1 MSGNLWRE
9 FWILLGIA
17 LASLLLAEITGYPFL
32 IAAFGFGLYIA
43 FNLRNL
49 VQLNRWLVNKRED
62 VPDAGGLWGEV
73 LDRIRAL
80 ARDAEKRE
88 DRLTEMLTR
97 FQSASSATPDAM
109 LIVSRRHDIEWA
121 NAASGRLFGIATPR
135 DAGRR
140 LVNLVRHPAFVS
152 YLERG
157 EYTDAIEMS
166 SPVQPERSLSVRII
180 PFGSNQKLIIGRDTT
195 HLAQLE
201 QMRRNFVANISH
213 ELRTPLTVLTGFL
226 ETLKDMDKPAG
237 AELGKHFRTM
247 HEQAQRMSRLVDD
260 LLTLS
265 KLETTPASVHEAEI
279 DIAALLAPL
288 KETAE
293 LLSGEQRHR
302 ISLEAD
308 IGLHLL
314 GNEEELRSAF
324 SNLINNAVRYTPAG
338 GDIRLIWKREDGR
351 PVFAVIDSGAGIA
364 PQHLPHLT
372 ERFYRIDTARSR
384 DTGGTGLG
392 LSIVKHIL
400 LRHDA
405 RLVIDS
411 QIGRGSTFRC
421 VFPPARALPL
431 SVPTDM
437 PVAAPTRP

>member
-9 FWILLGIA
+9 VWILIGTG
-17 LASLLLAEITGYPFL
+17 LASLMLAEITGYPFL
-32 IAAFGFGLYIA
+32 IAALGFGLYIA
-43 FNLRNL
+43 SNLRNL
-49 VQLNRWLVNKRED
+49 VQLNRWLVSKRED

-80 ARDAEKRE
+80 MKDTERRE

-109 LIVSRRHDIEWA
+109 LIVSPQNEIEWA
-121 NAASGRLFGIATPR
+121 NVASERLFGITTPR
-135 DAGRR
+135 DAGQR
-140 LVNLVRHPAFVS
+140 LINLVRDPAFNA

-157 EYTDAIEMS
+157 EYSEALEMTS
-166 SPVQPERSLSVRII
+166 SSQPQRSLSVRII
-180 PFGSNQKLIIGRDTT
+180 PFGSLQKLVIAHDTT
-195 HLAQLE
+195 HLTHLE
-201 QMRRNFVANISH
+201 TMRSNFVANISH

-237 AELGKHFRTM
+237 ADLKKHFQTM
-247 HEQAQRMSRLVDD
+247 HDQAQRMARLVDD

-265 KLETTPASVHEAEI
+265 KLETTPATRHEGAV
-279 DIAALLAPL
+279 DVPAMLAAL
-288 KETAE
+288 KEMGE
-293 LLSGEQRHR
+293 LVSGARQHH
-302 ISLEAD
+302 ISLVAD
-308 IGLHLL
+308 AGLRLT

-324 SNLINNAVRYTPAG
+324 SNLINNAVRYTPG
-338 GDIRLIWKREDGR
+338 CGDIRLSWKLDGDS
-351 PVFAVIDSGAGIA
+351 PVFAVRDTGEGIA

-400 LRHDA
+400 MRHDA
-405 RLVIDS
+405 RLAIDS
-411 QIGRGSTFRC
+411 EIDKGSTFSC
-421 VFPPARALPL
+421 VFPPARAVRDNAAIAAAERR
-431 SVPTDM
+431 VP
-437 PVAAPTRP
+437 